1 MERDGNPSATLRLSV
16 IASGFGAGDSV
27 ELPPIDPVI
36 AAKFYRER
44 ALKFLTYAGFAK
56 SQFSRE
62 MYRRLAAADNR
73 FALHAERDADEAKRD
88 QGIRFALGMISERD
102 AYRAAKLLI
111 DQCGEEAVT
120 YAAGRDNLLL
130 VAGCKD
136 AASAWHRILA
146 AIEELQR
153 GRRAGEAVN

>member
-1 MERDGNPSATLRLSV
+1 MERDGDRSATLRLSV
-16 IASGFGAGDSV
+16 VASGFGAGDCV
-27 ELPPIDPVI
+27 ELPPINPVI
-36 AAKFYRER
+36 AARFYRER
-44 ALKFLTYAGFAK
+44 AQKFLTFAGLAK

-62 MYRRLAAADNR
+62 LYRRLAAADNR
-73 FALHAERDADEAKRD
+73 LALHAERDADEAKRD
-88 QGIRFALGMISERD
+88 QGIRFALARISDRD

-111 DQCGEEAVT
+111 DQCGEEAAT

-136 AASAWHRILA
+136 AASAWRRILA
-146 AIEELQR
+146 AIDELQR